1 MRRKDL
7 SLLKSIAA
15 VVSVDVVVLA
25 VALAVDLD
33 SDLGY
38 SQVADSVD
46 AAILEV
52 GVVGLAATVASV
64 VSLDGVASMVN

>member
-1 MRRKDL
+1 MRRKEL

-15 VVSVDVVVLA
+15 VVSVDVAVLA
-25 VALAVDLD
+25 VALAVDSD

>member
-25 VALAVDLD
+25 VALAVDSD

>member
-15 VVSVDVVVLA
+15 VVSVDLVVLA
-25 VALAVDLD
+25 VALAVDSD